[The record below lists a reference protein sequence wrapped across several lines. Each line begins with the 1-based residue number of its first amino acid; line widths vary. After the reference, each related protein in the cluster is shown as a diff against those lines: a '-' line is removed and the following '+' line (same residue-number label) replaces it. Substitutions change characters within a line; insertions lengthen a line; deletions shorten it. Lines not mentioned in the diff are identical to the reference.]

1 MSYWNRPEGDLFYFL
16 ISSVNNEVLISRFD
30 YFLQFYHEKLIESM
44 HKLKVK
50 QSGPSL
56 KSFHMQLLKN
66 SFLIPRTIVSVLPII
81 LMDKSEALSIE
92 DILGE
97 PTDEKKATMD
107 KLMFYNPIMEEKIKL
122 LLPFFFNR
130 GMLDTNAHV
139 KKYVNG
145 NTV

>member
-1 MSYWNRPEGDLFYFL
+1 M
-16 ISSVNNEVLISRFD
+16 NNEVLISRFD

-44 HKLKVK
+44 HKLNVK

-66 SFLIPRTIVSVLPII
+66 SFLIPRTIVSVLPVI
-81 LMDKSEALSIE
+81 LMDKSEPLSIE
-92 DILGE
+92 DLLGE
-97 PTDEKKATMD
+97 PTEEKKATMD

-130 GMLDTNAHV
+130 GMLETNV
-139 KKYVNG
+139 PLKKDING
-145 NTV
+145 NKV